1 MKKILVTYTTM
12 SGSTAEVAQAIAG
25 QLAGQDTPVELLP
38 LAQVRELGTY
48 RAVVLG
54 APMIMGWHSDAM
66 TFLTKNRAE
75 LQRLPL
81 AIFVTALSL
90 TSTGDSTVGGVP
102 LFIDQRL
109 AKPPKV
115 PGRLSFH
122 ERYSLVSN
130 YADPILQAAAPATPL
145 SIAFFGGRLDLHRLE
160 WWAKLFVT
168 QVIRAQPGDRRNWEA
183 IRSWARE
190 LRPALV
196 ARPTVNQ
203 NRSFEHTV

>member
-12 SGSTAEVAQAIAG
+12 AGSTAEVAQAIAG

-38 LAQVRELGTY
+38 LAQVREFGAYHT
-48 RAVVLG
+48 VVLD

-66 TFLTKNRAE
+66 TFLTTNQAE

-81 AIFVTALSL
+81 AKFVTALSL
-90 TSTGDSTVGGVP
+90 TSTVDTTVSGVP

-115 PGRLSFH
+115 PGRLSFR

-130 YADPILQAAAPATPL
+130 YADPTASRAPATPL

-160 WWAKLFVT
+160 WWAKLFFT

-183 IRSWARE
+183 IRSWACD
-190 LRPALV
+190 LPLALV
-196 ARPTVNQ
+196 AR
-203 NRSFEHTV
+203 